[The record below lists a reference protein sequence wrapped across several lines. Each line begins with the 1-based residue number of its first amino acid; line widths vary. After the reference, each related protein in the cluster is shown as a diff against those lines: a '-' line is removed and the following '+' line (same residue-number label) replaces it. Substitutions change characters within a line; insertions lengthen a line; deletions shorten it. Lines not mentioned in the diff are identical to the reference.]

1 MWVRSLNV
9 FALAITASGTIFA
22 SVANAQTTSYRYDAR
37 GRLIGS
43 TNSSAGGTVNTTITY
58 DRADNRANYSVSGA
72 VNGTGGNAGTDPN
85 SGASIPP
92 RSSTSRLIVVPLNG
106 FTVIPLP

>member
-1 MWVRSLNV
+1 MRVTSLNA
-9 FALAITASGTIFA
+9 FALAMIASGAI
-22 SVANAQTTSYRYDAR
+22 SSPMANAQTTSYRYDAR

-43 TNSSAGGTVNTTITY
+43 TNSSASGTVNTSITY

-72 VNGTGGNAGTDPN
+72 VNGTGGNASTDPN

-92 RSSTSRLIVVPLNG
+92 RSGTSRLIVVPLNG

>member
-1 MWVRSLNV
+1 MRVSPLNV
-9 FALAITASGTIFA
+9 FALAIIVSGTI
-22 SVANAQTTSYRYDAR
+22 SVSIADAQTTSYRYDAR

-43 TNSSAGGTVNTTITY
+43 TNSNASGTVNTSITY

-85 SGASIPP
+85 SGASTPP
-92 RSSTSRLIVVPLNG
+92 RSSASRLIVVPLNG